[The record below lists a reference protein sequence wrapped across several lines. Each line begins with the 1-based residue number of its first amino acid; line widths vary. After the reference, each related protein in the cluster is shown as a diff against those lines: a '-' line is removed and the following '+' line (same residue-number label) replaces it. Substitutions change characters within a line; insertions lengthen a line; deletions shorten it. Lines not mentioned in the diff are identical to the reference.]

1 MSKYLGLWFGGSSY
15 ATPDPEQ
22 DGERFD
28 SIRAAGARLQALIDN
43 DDRRT
48 PCVEADQAEM
58 HLYAGG
64 AYHED
69 GPDLILSIG
78 TRGGVRRS

>member
-1 MSKYLGLWFGGSSY
+1 MKYLGLWYGGSSY
-15 ATPDPEQ
+15 ALPDPDR
-22 DGERFD
+22 DGEIFT
-28 SIRAAGARLQALIDN
+28 SVKQAGARLQSLIDN

-48 PCVEADQAEM
+48 PCVDAETAEM

-69 GPDLILSIG
+69 GPDRVLTIG
-78 TRGGVRRS
+78 PKGGIRG